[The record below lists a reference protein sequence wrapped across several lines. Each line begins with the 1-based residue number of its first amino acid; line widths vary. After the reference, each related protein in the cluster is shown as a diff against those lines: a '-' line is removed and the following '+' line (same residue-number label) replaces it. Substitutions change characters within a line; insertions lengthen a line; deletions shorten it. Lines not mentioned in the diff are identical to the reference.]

1 MAASPI
7 TYVSKDDPPFF
18 IIQGENDFSVPAS
31 QGELLAAA
39 LKAAGGWRRPLEI
52 TPRGHSAE
60 GPRFLPVVK
69 AFFDKYLKKSE

>member
-39 LKAAGGWRRPLEI
+39 LKAAGVETTLGNNSTRTQRRRPKVS
-52 TPRGHSAE
+52 TGC
-60 GPRFLPVVK
+60 
-69 AFFDKYLKKSE
+69 